1 MKDQLKEKAEFNS
14 APTFEDQL
22 LCNGIRLN
30 TQSGN
35 LCSSVNLLLYFA

>member
-1 MKDQLKEKAEFNS
+1 MKYQVKEKLNCNS

-22 LCNGIRLN
+22 LCNSVKLN

-35 LCSSVNLLLYFA
+35 VSSSVNLLVHFA